1 MQSVFSHGLSGA
13 ILQGP
18 PLRPGVQCC
27 PPPSLWL
34 EWGANHLPPL
44 PTLSFQRIDADTA
57 GQPRR
62 SDTRLGNRPQGLSAA
77 RRRSGGMA
85 PVDLTA
91 SPGSRPCLEQNDFPF
106 EHLPQTPPAIP
117 NSCSGVL
124 VRTLD
129 SPWLPLSMVE
139 SLHAVQLHGAG
150 HDPAATWA
158 AVTSQPASRCHGGRC
173 SLTWLPTGRQG
184 RKWKKWTHNDEQ
196 WEPQGR
202 ISKAMFMVA
211 LNSFNGKTAL

>member
-62 SDTRLGNRPQGLSAA
+62 SDTHLGNRPQGLSAA
-77 RRRSGGMA
+77 RRRSGGSRRL
-85 PVDLTA
+85 DCQ
-91 SPGSRPCLEQNDFPF
+91 PGVHVLSKMIFLSNIF
-106 EHLPQTPPAIP
+106 PQTPPAIP

-139 SLHAVQLHGAG
+139 SLYAVQLHGAG

-184 RKWKKWTHNDEQ
+184 RKWEKMDAQ
-196 WEPQGR
+196 
-202 ISKAMFMVA
+202 
-211 LNSFNGKTAL
+211 